1 MEIGYVS
8 EENSKCVKQ
17 KLRYIFNIVYEKN
30 IDGKTFFILPIT
42 NKTKLN
48 TYVIRRL
55 SKGLYKKLY
64 KKDIEDVVLSKYLYN
79 VDLLKNKLYGQN
91 VDILDGKKLF
101 KDLSYNILEYINK
114 YKKEKIEEVS
124 ILVNDLSKRNVEN
137 IIYIAEKIKRLNIIT
152 NNIDKFKKLED
163 YLYEENGINITI
175 SNNKQK
181 SLAKAKLIFNY
192 DFPNE
197 LINKFKINANAVII
211 NIPNDIKINSKRFEG
226 VLVNDFNIT
235 IPVVYKLTG
244 FSDEIMYESLIYK
257 KDFEDLINIISKE
270 NITVKSLIGNNGK
283 INVKEL
289 I

>member
-1 MEIGYVS
+1 M
-8 EENSKCVKQ
+8 
-17 KLRYIFNIVYEKN
+17 
-30 IDGKTFFILPIT
+30 
-42 NKTKLN
+42 
-48 TYVIRRL
+48 
-55 SKGLYKKLY
+55 
-64 KKDIEDVVLSKYLYN
+64 
-79 VDLLKNKLYGQN
+79 
-91 VDILDGKKLF
+91 
-101 KDLSYNILEYINK
+101 
-114 YKKEKIEEVS
+114 
-124 ILVNDLSKRNVEN
+124 EN
-137 IIYIAEKIKRLNIIT
+137 IICIAKKIKRLNIIT
-152 NNIDKFKKLED
+152 NNINKFKALEN

>member
-226 VLVNDFNIT
+226 VLVNSFNIT
-235 IPVVYKLTG
+235 IPVVYKLTE